1 MSINKKRV
9 SEFLVGKTIGN
20 CDTFF
25 LCMVWCFLLMKAHTL
40 LLYNGGE
47 ALDVYLWERLY

>member
-25 LCMVWCFLLMKAHTL
+25 FMHGLVFFINESAYIVAIQW
-40 LLYNGGE
+40 
-47 ALDVYLWERLY
+47 R